1 MEENHVHK
9 MSIFEPPPT
18 DTAIQVR
25 EWIEFRPVN
34 QLGEDAAIEFHVPPQ
49 STGYMDLKLCRLNV
63 KIKITKADETSVT
76 RDDVVSL
83 INLPLHGM
91 FSQIECQLQ
100 QKSVSDV
107 GTNYP
112 YKAYIDTLMTTDE
125 SKHVFNSSQL
135 FIKDTSGQFDSPD
148 AKTGP
153 NLGLF
158 ERWTYTRDGGLLD
171 LEGALIL
178 DVFQQD
184 RLILNGVSLDL
195 KLWPSRNSFRL
206 MSDSLEPNEK
216 LKIVDATL
224 KMCIQKPNPAL
235 TMAHTRE
242 LEEATAIYPYMT
254 STIKIA
260 SIAEGEFSFSA
271 DNMFQGEV
279 PSQLILGLVS
289 SSAYS
294 GNYKRSPFNFQHYD
308 CNFVAMYVDGQ
319 SLPAKPLQPQFSE
332 GNYLNAFQTLQNVG
346 SNIWI
351 NRNEYAAGYT
361 LYVLDINPCVDF
373 NVKRR
378 AHCRL
383 ELRFAKALPESV
395 TLIMYG
401 KFPEILR
408 IDQSRSVF
416 KQ

>member
-63 KIKITKADETSVT
+63 KIKITNADETSVT

-224 KMCIQKPNPAL
+224 KMCIQRPNPAL

-260 SIAEGEFSFSA
+260 SIADGEFSFSA

-319 SLPAKPLQPQFSE
+319 SLPALPLQPQFSE
-332 GNYLNAFQTLQNVG
+332 GNYLNAFQTLQSVG

-378 AHCRL
+378 AQCRL

-408 IDQSRSVF
+408 IEQSRSVF

>member
-76 RDDVVSL
+76 RDDVGSL
-83 INLPLHGM
+83 INLPLHAM

-224 KMCIQKPNPAL
+224 KMCIQRPNPAL

-260 SIAEGEFSFSA
+260 SIAEGE
-271 DNMFQGEV
+271 
-279 PSQLILGLVS
+279 
-289 SSAYS
+289 
-294 GNYKRSPFNFQHYD
+294 
-308 CNFVAMYVDGQ
+308 
-319 SLPAKPLQPQFSE
+319 
-332 GNYLNAFQTLQNVG
+332 
-346 SNIWI
+346 
-351 NRNEYAAGYT
+351 
-361 LYVLDINPCVDF
+361 
-373 NVKRR
+373 
-378 AHCRL
+378 
-383 ELRFAKALPESV
+383 
-395 TLIMYG
+395 
-401 KFPEILR
+401 
-408 IDQSRSVF
+408 
-416 KQ
+416 

>member
-184 RLILNGVSLDL
+184 R
-195 KLWPSRNSFRL
+195 
-206 MSDSLEPNEK
+206 
-216 LKIVDATL
+216 
-224 KMCIQKPNPAL
+224 
-235 TMAHTRE
+235 
-242 LEEATAIYPYMT
+242 
-254 STIKIA
+254 
-260 SIAEGEFSFSA
+260 
-271 DNMFQGEV
+271 
-279 PSQLILGLVS
+279 
-289 SSAYS
+289 
-294 GNYKRSPFNFQHYD
+294 
-308 CNFVAMYVDGQ
+308 
-319 SLPAKPLQPQFSE
+319 
-332 GNYLNAFQTLQNVG
+332 
-346 SNIWI
+346 
-351 NRNEYAAGYT
+351 
-361 LYVLDINPCVDF
+361 
-373 NVKRR
+373 
-378 AHCRL
+378 
-383 ELRFAKALPESV
+383 
-395 TLIMYG
+395 
-401 KFPEILR
+401 
-408 IDQSRSVF
+408 
-416 KQ
+416 

>member
-1 MEENHVHK
+1 MEENHVNQ
-9 MSIFEPPPT
+9 MSIFETPPT

-25 EWIEFRPVN
+25 EWIEFRPIN
-34 QLGEDAAIEFHVPPQ
+34 QLGEDAAVEFHVVPQ
-49 STGYMDLKLCRLNV
+49 STGYMDLKMTRLNL
-63 KIKITKADETSVT
+63 KIKVTKGDGSSVT
-76 RDDVVSL
+76 HDDVVAL
-83 INLPLHGM
+83 VNLPLHTA
-91 FSQIECQLQ
+91 FSQVECQLQ

-107 GTNYP
+107 GTNYS
-112 YKAYIDTLMTTDE
+112 YKAYIDTLLSST
-125 SKHVFNSSQL
+125 SARKIHNSSQL
-135 FIKDTSGQFDSPD
+135 FVKDSSGQFDSSD

-153 NLGLF
+153 NLGLY
-158 ERWTYTRDGGLLD
+158 ERWIYTRDGGVLD
-171 LEGALIL
+171 LEGPLLL
-178 DVFQQD
+178 DLFQQE

-195 KLWPSRNSFRL
+195 KLWPSKNAFRL
-206 MSDSLEPNEK
+206 MSDSLQPDER

-224 KMCIQKPNPAL
+224 KVCIQRPNLAL
-235 TMAHTRE
+235 TMAHTKLLDTRQA
-242 LEEATAIYPYMT
+242 LYPYMS

-289 SSAYS
+289 SSAYV
-294 GNYKRSPFNFQHYD
+294 GNYKKSPFNFQHYD
-308 CNFVAMYVDGQ
+308 CNFVALYVDGQ
-319 SLPAKPLQPQFSE
+319 SLPAKPLQPQFAE
-332 GNYLNAFQTLQNVG
+332 ENYLNAYQTLLSIGDDVEIDG
-346 SNIWI
+346 K
-351 NRNEYAAGYT
+351 EYAEGYT
-361 LYVLDINPCVDF
+361 LYVLDINPYVDF

-383 ELRFAKALPESV
+383 ELRFSKALPESV
-395 TLIMYG
+395 TLVMYG

>member
-224 KMCIQKPNPAL
+224 KMCIQRPNPAL

-260 SIAEGEFSFSA
+260 SIAEH
-271 DNMFQGEV
+271 
-279 PSQLILGLVS
+279 VS
-289 SSAYS
+289 RGGTFA
-294 GNYKRSPFNFQHYD
+294 
-308 CNFVAMYVDGQ
+308 
-319 SLPAKPLQPQFSE
+319 
-332 GNYLNAFQTLQNVG
+332 
-346 SNIWI
+346 I
-351 NRNEYAAGYT
+351 
-361 LYVLDINPCVDF
+361 DI
-373 NVKRR
+373 RI
-378 AHCRL
+378 
-383 ELRFAKALPESV
+383 SV
-395 TLIMYG
+395 QQ
-401 KFPEILR
+401 R
-408 IDQSRSVF
+408 IQR
-416 KQ
+416 KL